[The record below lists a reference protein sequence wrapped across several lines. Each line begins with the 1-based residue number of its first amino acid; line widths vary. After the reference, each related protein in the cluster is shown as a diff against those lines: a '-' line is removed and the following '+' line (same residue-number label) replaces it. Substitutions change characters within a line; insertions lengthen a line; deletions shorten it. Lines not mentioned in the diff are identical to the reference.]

1 MAAIPRVIYTFWD
14 ERPLPRVVNLCVD
27 SMVRQNP
34 GWGVV
39 VLTRVDVA
47 ALLPPPGVAAL
58 SSQALSDWV
67 RLAVLS
73 ERGGVWLDS
82 TCMCTASVERWVDL
96 TSARVQGFDCPLH
109 LACLESW
116 AFACPVRNPLV
127 CAWRREFEVAIAT
140 GFEAYKQSAAVRRH
154 VLEQSAA
161 LHNALPYLTIHAAF
175 MVVHVPGDARLHSS
189 TADTGPFFYLAQAQ
203 WDSRRG
209 VEHLAALPWS
219 DEAPLVK
226 FRGAERAPLEQCID
240 RAAYLP
246 GGLLDRGL
254 ALGASPPAPCPLRA
268 AWGGPGAGGGAGLA
282 CLVLAL
288 LVALLVARCRAGRAG
303 RRGR

>member
-1 MAAIPRVIYTFWD
+1 MAAVPRVIYTFWD
-14 ERPLPRVVNLCVD
+14 ELPLPRVVHLCVD
-27 SMVRQNP
+27 SMVRYNP

-47 ALLPPPGVAAL
+47 PLRPPPGVAAL
-58 SSQALSDWV
+58 SVQALSDWV

-140 GFEAYKQSAAVRRH
+140 GFQAYKHSAAVRRH
-154 VLEQSAA
+154 VLEQSVA
-161 LHNALPYLTIHAAF
+161 LHNTLPYLTIHAAF
-175 MVVHVPGDARLHSS
+175 MVVHVPGDVCLRSS
-189 TADTGPFFYLAQAQ
+189 TADNGPFFYLAQAQ

-209 VEHLAALPWS
+209 IEHLATLPWS
-219 DEAPLVK
+219 DEAPLIK
-226 FRGAERAPLEQCID
+226 FRGAERALLGQCID
-240 RAAYLP
+240 SAAYLHR
-246 GGLLDRGL
+246 GLLDKGL
-254 ALGASPPAPCPLRA
+254 ALGAPDPAPCPLRV
-268 AWGGPGAGGGAGLA
+268 AWGGHGARVGAGLV

-288 LVALLVARCRAGRAG
+288 LVALLVARCRVGRAG
-303 RRGR
+303 RPR